1 MAAGV
6 SATHQDAVARL
17 RGQTIPGQLAERA
30 RTSANAVAYRAKI
43 RGVYRE
49 RTWSDFRRL
58 VCACAH
64 GLRALGL
71 GKGDRVAIMG
81 DCCEGWTI
89 ADLATQ
95 SAGGIS
101 YGIYPTASN
110 SEVRFQVENG
120 GASIF
125 VAEDQEYVDKILSI
139 ADELPALR
147 WIVVID
153 TTGMFNYDHPKLTT
167 FEKVQ
172 QLGRPDAER
181 PGAFEEMIAPIR
193 PEDPAFIVYTSG
205 TTGDPKG
212 AVIGHGKHLAATHT
226 FLAHYP
232 TLASDPHRG
241 VAFLPL
247 GHVMGRIST
256 ITLSLL
262 GGLVPHYGESIDDVP
277 KTLFEVAPTFLFTV
291 PRYMQKFAA
300 GVLIGIENT
309 TRLKRSVY
317 RLAFAY
323 ARRHARRRWEGRT
336 GAGERLLYGVA
347 YLAAFRPILNKMGF
361 DQLRLVITGGAATGR
376 ELSALWQI
384 WGLNMIEVYG
394 QTEAGGAFITGQK
407 GAFPQPGDVGTAPE
421 GWEVRLADDGEILVR
436 SGDMFDG
443 WWRDGEVADKG
454 LDAEGWLHTGDVGA
468 WDDGRLRIVDRAR
481 DIIVTSGGKTVSPTY
496 IESQLRASPYVSEA
510 VVYGD
515 GKKYL
520 TALIEIEFDA
530 VSDWAIRQNIAFT
543 GFASLTAS
551 PGVVKLIEGE
561 VAAANRNLA
570 RVEQIKA
577 FRIIPKI
584 LDPEEEGEPITPTR
598 KVKRKF
604 MFDKFAGLI
613 ESMYGHEEENRLSA
627 AVGDAFDN
635 DVNRLALEGRQ
646 AARIG

>member
-1 MAAGV
+1 MYEGAA
-6 SATHQDAVARL
+6 ARL
-17 RGQTIPGQLAERA
+17 RAQTIPGQLAARA
-30 RTSANAVAYRAKI
+30 SESPGEVAYRAKI

-49 RTWSDFRRL
+49 RTWADLLRFVS
-58 VCACAH
+58 ACAF
-64 GLRALGL
+64 GMRALGL

-95 SAGGIS
+95 SVGAIS

-120 GASIF
+120 GASLF
-125 VAEDQEYVDKILSI
+125 VAEDQEYVDKVLSI
-139 ADELPALR
+139 ADELPRLR
-147 WIVVID
+147 WVVVID
-153 TTGMFNYDHPKLTT
+153 ATGMFNYDHPKLTS
-167 FEKVQ
+167 FDKLLE
-172 QLGRPDAER
+172 LGGEQARRPE
-181 PGAFEEMIAPIR
+181 AFQGLIASVR
-193 PEDPAFIVYTSG
+193 AEDPAFIVYTSG

-226 FLAHYP
+226 FITHYP
-232 TLASDPHRG
+232 TLARDPHRS

-256 ITLSLL
+256 ITLPLL
-262 GGLVPHYGESIDDVP
+262 GRLVPHYGESIDDVP

-300 GVLIGIENT
+300 GALIGIENT
-309 TRLKRSVY
+309 SKLKRAVY
-317 RLAFAY
+317 KLAFAHG
-323 ARRHARRRWEGRT
+323 RRHARRRWEGKLRT
-336 GAGERLLYGVA
+336 WDRILYRLG

-361 DQLRLVITGGAATGR
+361 DQLTLVIAGGAATGR

-384 WGLNMIEVYG
+384 WGLNMIEIYG
-394 QTEAGGAFITGQK
+394 QTETGGALIAGQK
-407 GAFPQPGDVGTAPE
+407 GPFPRPGDVGVAPE
-421 GWEVRLADDGEILVR
+421 GWSVCLAGDGEILVK

-443 WWRDGEVADKG
+443 WWRDNAVADKD
-454 LDAEGWLHTGDVGA
+454 LDADGWMHTGDIGA
-468 WDDGRLRIVDRAR
+468 WENDQLKIVDRAR

-496 IESQLRASPYVSEA
+496 IESQIRASPYVSEA

-530 VSDWAIRQNIAFT
+530 VSDWAIRQNVPFT
-543 GFASLTAS
+543 GFASLSTHS
-551 PGVVKLIEGE
+551 RVVNLIDAE
-561 VAAANRNLA
+561 VGSANKNLA
-570 RVEQIKA
+570 RVEQVKA

-584 LDPEEEGEPITPTR
+584 LDPEEDGEPITPTR

-604 MFDKFAGLI
+604 MFEKFAELI
-613 ESMYGHEEENRLSA
+613 DSMYGREEESRLSA
-627 AVGDAFDN
+627 AVGDAFEQDMV
-635 DVNRLALEGRQ
+635 DQ
-646 AARIG
+646 AR

>member
-1 MAAGV
+1 MRVEGPNELAAGV
-6 SATHQDAVARL
+6 APMRDGAAASL
-17 RGQTIPGQLAERA
+17 RAQTIPGQLAIRA
-30 RTSANAVAYRAKI
+30 HESPDAVAYRAKI

-49 RTWSDFRRL
+49 RTWSDFRCL
-58 VCACAH
+58 VSNCAF

-71 GKGDRVAIMG
+71 SKGDRVAIMG
-81 DCCEGWTI
+81 DCCEGWAI

-120 GASIF
+120 GASLFI
-125 VAEDQEYVDKILSI
+125 AEDQEYVDKILAI
-139 ADELPALR
+139 ADELPRLR
-147 WIVVID
+147 WVVVID
-153 TTGMFNYDHPKLTT
+153 TTGMLTYDHPKLTT

-172 QLGRPDAER
+172 KIGHEQAQR
-181 PGAFEEMIAPIR
+181 PGAFEQMIASIK
-193 PEDPAFIVYTSG
+193 PEDPAFIIYTSG

-212 AVIGHGKHLAATHT
+212 AVIGHGRHLAATHT
-226 FLAHYP
+226 FITHYP
-232 TLASDPHRG
+232 TLARDRHRS

-256 ITLSLL
+256 LTLPLL
-262 GGLVPHYGESIDDVP
+262 GQLIPHYGESIDDVP
-277 KTLFEVAPTFLFTV
+277 KTLFEVAPTFMFTV
-291 PRYMQKFAA
+291 PRYLQKFAA

-309 TRLKRSVY
+309 SRLKRTIYSM
-317 RLAFAY
+317 AFAY
-323 ARRHARRRWEGRT
+323 GRQHTRRRWQGKVR
-336 GAGERLLYGVA
+336 AWDRLIYKLA

-394 QTEAGGAFITGQK
+394 QTEAGGALIAGQK
-407 GAFPQPGDVGTAPE
+407 GAFLQPGDVGMAPE
-421 GWEVRLADDGEILVR
+421 GWDVRLADDGEILVK
-436 SGDMFDG
+436 SCDMFDG
-443 WWRDGEVADKG
+443 WWRDDAVADRA
-454 LDAEGWLHTGDVGA
+454 LDADGWLHTGDIGT
-468 WDDGRLRIVDRAR
+468 WENGRLKIVDRAR
-481 DIIVTSGGKTVSPTY
+481 DIIVTSGGKTVSPTS

-510 VVYGD
+510 IVYGD

-543 GFASLTAS
+543 GFTSLTTN
-551 PGVVKLIEGE
+551 PKVVKLIEAE
-561 VAAANRNLA
+561 VAAANGNLA

-604 MFDKFAGLI
+604 MFDKFADLI
-613 ESMYGHEEENRLSA
+613 DSMYGHDEETRLSA
-627 AVGDAFDN
+627 A
-635 DVNRLALEGRQ
+635 
-646 AARIG
+646 IGTVF